1 MITFFLLNKFIVF
14 EYKLQYYINPRWHG
28 FEAEDY
34 EDDLT
39 PSARYDRLGIGMP
52 QINAKRKFFYSG

>member
-1 MITFFLLNKFIVF
+1 MADLYCGVAAIRDRFFFSLIFLLSLNIAT
-14 EYKLQYYINPRWHG
+14 INPRWHG

-39 PSARYDRLGIGMP
+39 PSARYDRLGIGRP
-52 QINAKRKFFYSG
+52 